1 MNKTPIIID
10 CDPGV
15 DDSYAIALANSCPD
29 FEIVAITAVEGNVS
43 AEITRKNALCL
54 TDMLGINCRVG
65 FGAEKPLVHPYKRD
79 ASGTHGQSGVGTVKF
94 PEPKK
99 LPDEKPAWDVIYEE
113 AVKSEGRLMLFAIG
127 PLTNIAIA
135 LREHPDLPQHISK
148 FCIMGGGTFG
158 NVTATGAKAEFNIWI
173 DPTAA
178 KEVFEKMTVYMVGLN
193 ATHAAA
199 LSAQDFDEMIEICGS
214 SDSAYL
220 VRELSKFSKFNSM
233 EKGHDNN
240 IIHDALAI
248 ASMINPDVVTYENY
262 YVYVEDDPQAEN
274 EGETVIDLKGE
285 SGKKANC
292 YVAMK
297 VNQPLFADMLK
308 DMCRHY
314 TEKQ

>member
-54 TDMLGINCRVG
+54 ADMLGIDCRVG
-65 FGAEKPLVHPYKRD
+65 FGAEKPLVRPYKRD

-99 LPDEKPAWDVIYEE
+99 QPDEKPAWDVIYEE
-113 AVKSEGRLMLFAIG
+113 AVKSEGKLILFAIG

-135 LREHPDLPQHISK
+135 LREHPDLPKYISK

-158 NVTATGAKAEFNIWI
+158 NVSATGAKAEFNIWI

-178 KEVFEKMTVYMVGLN
+178 
-193 ATHAAA
+193 A
-199 LSAQDFDEMIEICGS
+199 LSAQDFDDMIEICADG
-214 SDSAYL
+214 DNAYL

-248 ASMINPDVVTYENY
+248 ASMINPDVVTYESY

-285 SGKKANC
+285 SGKPANC
-292 YVAMK
+292 HVAMK

-314 TEKQ
+314 ANK

>member
-54 TDMLGINCRVG
+54 ADMLGIDCRVG
-65 FGAEKPLVHPYKRD
+65 FGAEKPLVRPYKHD

-99 LPDEKPAWDVIYEE
+99 QPDEKPAWDVIYEE
-113 AVKSEGRLMLFAIG
+113 AVKSEGKLILFAIG

-135 LREHPDLPQHISK
+135 LREHPDLPKYISK

-158 NVTATGAKAEFNIWI
+158 NVSATGAKAEFNIWI

-199 LSAQDFDEMIEICGS
+199 LSAQDFDDMIEICADG
-214 SDSAYL
+214 DNAYL

-248 ASMINPDVVTYENY
+248 ASMINPDVVTYESY

-285 SGKKANC
+285 SGKPANC
-292 YVAMK
+292 HVAMK

-314 TEKQ
+314 ANK

>member
-1 MNKTPIIID
+1 
-10 CDPGV
+10 
-15 DDSYAIALANSCPD
+15 
-29 FEIVAITAVEGNVS
+29 
-43 AEITRKNALCL
+43 
-54 TDMLGINCRVG
+54 
-65 FGAEKPLVHPYKRD
+65 
-79 ASGTHGQSGVGTVKF
+79 
-94 PEPKK
+94 
-99 LPDEKPAWDVIYEE
+99 
-113 AVKSEGRLMLFAIG
+113 
-127 PLTNIAIA
+127 
-135 LREHPDLPQHISK
+135 
-148 FCIMGGGTFG
+148 MGGGTFG

-214 SDSAYL
+214 SESAYL

-262 YVYVEDDPQAEN
+262 YVFVEDDPQAEN

-285 SGKKANC
+285 TGKEANC

-297 VNQPLFADMLK
+297 VSKPLFADMLK
-308 DMCRHY
+308 DMCRY
-314 TEKQ
+314 YAEN